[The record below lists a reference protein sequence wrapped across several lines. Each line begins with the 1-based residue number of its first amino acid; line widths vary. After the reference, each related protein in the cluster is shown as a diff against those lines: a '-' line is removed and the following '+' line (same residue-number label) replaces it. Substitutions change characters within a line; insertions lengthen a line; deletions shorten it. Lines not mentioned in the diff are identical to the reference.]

1 MSTTKCLVTGGNGF
15 LGRWIVQELIKR
27 TDYHITI
34 LDIFIPTNAAP
45 TDRITYVAGDITD
58 ALAVRNALKGHHI
71 CMHVASPPHHF
82 PAEKFKKINIEGTQ
96 NVIDGCLQEGV
107 GRLIYTSSASVL
119 QDGSPLENA
128 DETLPYP
135 KTFIEAYSET
145 KAIAEEMILKANN
158 NSTLLTCSLRPSGIF
173 GPGDTQGTPG
183 FMEVLKKGQHRLQI
197 GDNSGLFDWTYVENV
212 AYSHVLAA
220 EKLVAGSGV
229 PGQAFFITNGAPV
242 PFWNHPRALYAEK
255 GVVASRIIIIN
266 FQIALVIGFLS
277 EMFSLLKKM
286 MGKEAKE
293 GFTRVR
299 VRYVSC
305 NRYFNINKARKLLGY
320 EPVVNYKEGVKRT
333 MAHFMTQE
341 ELDAKKKAE
350 TPLI

>member
-119 QDGSPLENA
+119 QDGLPLENA

-229 PGQAFFITNGAPV
+229 PGQ
-242 PFWNHPRALYAEK
+242 
-255 GVVASRIIIIN
+255 
-266 FQIALVIGFLS
+266 VIGKLSIHKNICRFVFFFHFLVTF
-277 EMFSLLKKM
+277 FSI
-286 MGKEAKE
+286 
-293 GFTRVR
+293 
-299 VRYVSC
+299 YHSS
-305 NRYFNINKARKLLGY
+305 
-320 EPVVNYKEGVKRT
+320 
-333 MAHFMTQE
+333 H
-341 ELDAKKKAE
+341 
-350 TPLI
+350 

>member
-1 MSTTKCLVTGGNGF
+1 MTTTKCLVTGGNGF

-27 TDYHITI
+27 TDYAITI
-34 LDIFIPTNAAP
+34 LDIFIPTNAQD
-45 TDRITYVAGDITD
+45 TDRISYIAGDITD
-58 ALAVRNALKGHHI
+58 AAAVRQALKGHHI

-82 PAEKFKKINIEGTQ
+82 PAEKFKKINIDGTQ
-96 NVIDGCLQEGV
+96 NVIDACLQEGV
-107 GRLIYTSSASVL
+107 TRLIYTSSASVL
-119 QDGSPLENA
+119 QDGAPLENA

-135 KTFIEAYSET
+135 KTFIETYSET

-158 NSTLLTCSLRPSGIF
+158 NSTLLTCALRPSGIF

-183 FMEVLKKGQHRLQI
+183 FIEVMKKGQHRLQI

-229 PGQAFFITNGAPV
+229 PGQAFFITNGAPA
-242 PFWNHPRALYAEK
+242 PFWNHGRALMAEM
-255 GVVASRIIIIN
+255 GVVAPYIIIIN
-266 FQIALVIGFLS
+266 FHVALVIGFLS
-277 EMFSLLKKM
+277 EMFSLIKKM

-305 NRYFNINKARKLLGY
+305 NRYFNITKARTLLGY
-320 EPVVNYKEGVKRT
+320 KPVVPYKEGVKRT
-333 MAHFMTQE
+333 MAHFIE
-341 ELDAKKKAE
+341 EEKLQAKKKA
-350 TPLI
+350 

>member
-1 MSTTKCLVTGGNGF
+1 MSKTKCLVTGGNGF
-15 LGRWIVQELIKR
+15 LGRWIVEDLIKR

-34 LDIFIPTNAAP
+34 LDIFIPANAAP
-45 TDRITYVAGDITD
+45 TDRITYIAGDITD
-58 ALAVRNALKGHHI
+58 AVAVRNALKGHHI

-107 GRLIYTSSASVL
+107 SRLIYTSSASVL
-119 QDGSPLENA
+119 QDGGPLENA

-135 KTFIEAYSET
+135 KTFIETYSET

-158 NSTLLTCSLRPSGIF
+158 NSSLLTCSLRPSGIF
-173 GPGDTQGTPG
+173 GPGDTQATPG

-255 GVVASRIIIIN
+255 GVVAPRIIIIN
-266 FQIALVIGFLS
+266 FQIALIIGFLS

-299 VRYVSC
+299 VRYISY
-305 NRYFNINKARKLLGY
+305 NRYFNINKARTLLGY
-320 EPVVNYKEGVKRT
+320 EPVVVYKDGVKKT
-333 MAHFMTQE
+333 MAHFMALE
-341 ELDAKKKAE
+341 ELEAKKKA
-350 TPLI
+350 